1 MISYYLVYFFLALKS
16 LEETSL
22 RDSFKK
28 NSQKIFLLFLSLFI
42 GFRTQVGCDWKQY
55 IKLFNYIK
63 ETAGTR
69 FLPRVE
75 PGYFFLNFAF
85 SQWAYGIYFVNLI
98 CAIIFSYCLIKFCTT
113 LPRPW
118 LALCIAYP
126 YFIMVVAMGY
136 TRQSVAIGISLLAF
150 AVLQKGQFYR
160 SVLLIIL
167 ASTFHRSGLFYL
179 FAPLLYTFQSGKYNK
194 FTKFLITIPIGFY
207 FVDQFIISK
216 FAIFQ
221 FSYLEQNLT
230 SAGAYIRII
239 LLIIPSII
247 YLLNLK
253 KFKISNIY
261 KKIFSVMAFTSFLA
275 LIGLTIE
282 FSSTAVD
289 RLALNLLPL
298 QIVVAS
304 YMPDSGIL
312 KIDKLP
318 WKIFI
323 ILIAFAVMTIW
334 LIYAVHSFCWIPYKN
349 ILNPFN

>member
-28 NSQKIFLLFLSLFI
+28 GSQKILILFFSLFI
-42 GFRTQVGCDWKQY
+42 GFRTQVGCDWTQY
-55 IKLFNYIK
+55 IKLFDYIK

-75 PGYFFLNFAF
+75 PGYFFLNFVF
-85 SQWAYGIYFVNLI
+85 TQWDYGYYFVNLI
-98 CAIIFSYCLIKFCTT
+98 CAIIFSYCLIKFCAT
-113 LPRPW
+113 LIRPW

-126 YFIMVVAMGY
+126 YFIMVVSMGY
-136 TRQSVAIGISLLAF
+136 TRQSVAIGLSLLAF
-150 AVLQKGQFYR
+150 VVLQKGKFYR

-167 ASTFHRSGLFYL
+167 ASTFHRSGLLYL
-179 FAPLLYTFQSGKYNK
+179 FAPLLYTFQSGRYNK

-230 SAGAYIRII
+230 SAGAYIRVI
-239 LLIIPSII
+239 LIIIPSII
-247 YLLNLK
+247 FLLNLK

-289 RLALNLLPL
+289 RLALNLLPV

-304 YMPDSGIL
+304 YLPDTGIL
-312 KIDKLP
+312 KIGKLP

-323 ILIAFAVMTIW
+323 ISIAFAVMSIW

-349 ILNPFN
+349 ILIPFN